1 MLKIVFFIHDSYMY
15 YIDTVFFLLH
25 TDTQSMNGLQ
35 MFFALQQIFNV
46 QFD

>member
-1 MLKIVFFIHDSYMY
+1 MIHTCITS
-15 YIDTVFFLLH
+15 IQSFFLLH